1 MPETK
6 WGNNP
11 IGNTKMTQDI
21 QANFNN
27 LVDNKEV
34 KFNFRKVVDKET
46 GIESKRDPL
55 TLSLQVPSVE
65 GLIAIIQ
72 AGGKQLELLQE
83 AAAQIV
89 VDRARELI
97 SEDEAVT
104 PESFKYSELAWEV
117 IANLPA
123 ATRKGSAISKETWE
137 EFAADYIAVMPT
149 AAGKTMQQVTNAAA
163 VFVGKFAKAKGNKP
177 VITKLVEQLAI
188 YISNSQNADQFA
200 EVTAYLTKRAEA
212 LLAADDVDA
221 LANL

>member
-1 MPETK
+1 MSDQNE
-6 WGNNP
+6 
-11 IGNTKMTQDI
+11 IV
-21 QANFNN
+21 ANFDKNT
-27 LVDNKEV
+27 DAKEV

-55 TLSLQVPSVE
+55 TLSLRVPSVE

-83 AAAQIV
+83 AAAQV
-89 VDRARELI
+89 VIDRARELI
-97 SEDEAVT
+97 SEDESVT
-104 PESFKYSELAWEV
+104 AESFKYDELSWET
-117 IANLPA
+117 ISNLPP

-149 AAGKTMQQVTNAAA
+149 AAGKTQAQVTNAAA

-188 YISNSQNADQFA
+188 YISNSPNADNFA